1 LSRVITLAV
10 EGATDVAVAKR
21 LLLEVGLQPGPEYVK
36 SGKTALDRSLA
47 GYNSAARFSCWL
59 ALRDLDHD
67 AGCAPELCR
76 RLLLVPAAHMWLHV
90 PVRAVEA
97 WLLAD
102 AESLSESLA
111 VARAVMPADPESVPD
126 PKRALV
132 DLARRSRR
140 RYVREALVPSAG
152 TTARVGPGY
161 AAFVIEFATQR
172 WRPANAATRSLSLA
186 SLRRFLRT
194 VSDRGS
200 GRS

>member
-1 LSRVITLAV
+1 MITLAV

-36 SGKTALDRSLA
+36 SGKAALDRSLA

-76 RLLLVPAAHMWLHV
+76 RLLSVPAPHMRLHV

-102 AESLSESLA
+102 AETLSQSLA
-111 VARAVMPADPESVPD
+111 VAPAVMPVDPESVPD
-126 PKRALV
+126 P
-132 DLARRSRR
+132 RRK
-140 RYVREALVPSAG
+140 YVREALVPSAG
-152 TTARVGPGY
+152 TTGY
-161 AAFVIEFATQR
+161 AAFVIEFATKSWQ
-172 WRPANAATRSLSLA
+172 PASAANRSPSLA
-186 SLRRFLRT
+186 RLRDFLLG
-194 VSDRGS
+194 VSQRGRES
-200 GRS
+200 R